1 MRKDV
6 KVVGANDSSC
16 AGAVKVRKFG
26 FSRKQL
32 CIPYALFLIMFVII
46 PLFVVVYYAFTGKDG
61 SFTFANFTAF
71 FTDKAK
77 ISTLLISILVALL
90 VTVVCL
96 LIASPVAYIL
106 SKMKKQTAFVF
117 LLLFTMPMWI
127 NFVLRAM
134 AMKELLTLIGIPLG
148 SFANIIGL
156 TYDFLPF
163 MIMPLYSTLIKMD
176 RSLEEAALDLGAS
189 KAKVFMKIT
198 LPLSVPGII
207 SGAMMVFLPVMSC
220 YVITDAFSGSTGFT
234 VIGKLIAW
242 CFLGENGTMINTGGG
257 ATISLVMLVIMFITM
272 LLTGG
277 FKSENNARG
286 TNI

>member
-1 MRKDV
+1 MRKDL
-6 KVVGANDSSC
+6 KVVGKNDSSY

-46 PLFVVVYYAFTGKDG
+46 PLFVVVYYAFTGTDG

-90 VTVVCL
+90 VTVICL
-96 LIASPVAYIL
+96 LISYPVAYIL

-176 RSLEEAALDLGAS
+176 RSLEEAALDLGANR
-189 KAKVFMKIT
+189 AKVFMKIT

-257 ATISLVMLVIMFITM
+257 AIISLVMLVIMFITM

>member
-6 KVVGANDSSC
+6 KVVGKNDSSY

-46 PLFVVVYYAFTGKDG
+46 PLFVVVYYAFTGTDG
-61 SFTFANFTAF
+61 SFTFSNFTAF

-90 VTVVCL
+90 VTVICL
-96 LIASPVAYIL
+96 LISYPVAYIL
-106 SKMKKQTAFVF
+106 SKMKKQTAFIF

-189 KAKVFMKIT
+189 KSKVFMKIT

-242 CFLGENGTMINTGGG
+242 CFLGENGTMISTGGG

>member
-1 MRKDV
+1 MKNDAKIVAR
-6 KVVGANDSSC
+6 NDSISY
-16 AGAVKVRKFG
+16 APVKVRKFG

-46 PLFVVVYYAFTGKDG
+46 PLFVVVYYAFTGSDG
-61 SFTFANFTAF
+61 SFTFSNFTAF
-71 FTDKAK
+71 FSDRAK

-90 VTVVCL
+90 VTVICL
-96 LIASPVAYIL
+96 LIAYPVAYIL
-106 SKMKKQTAFVF
+106 SKMKKQTAFIF

-176 RSLEEAALDLGAS
+176 RSLEEAALDLGAG
-189 KAKVFMKIT
+189 KVKVFTKIT

-242 CFLGENGTMINTGGG
+242 CFLGENGTMMNANGG
-257 ATISLVMLVIMFITM
+257 ATISLVMLVIMFVTM

-277 FKSENNARG
+277 FKSENNVRG